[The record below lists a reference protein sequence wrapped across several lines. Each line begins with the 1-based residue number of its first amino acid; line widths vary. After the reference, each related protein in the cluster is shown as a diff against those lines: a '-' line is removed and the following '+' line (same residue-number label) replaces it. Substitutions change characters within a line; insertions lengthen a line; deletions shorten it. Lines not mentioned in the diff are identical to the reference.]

1 MMSVRVNFMCFYLW
15 QIHIHCYCYCALLTY
30 LLLTEMINFGCRSVK
45 ITHPYSRTY
54 WHLVLGPWVKN
65 LVVNQIRMGEVGN
78 VICLEPPQ
86 LNITDVSFENA
97 QGGIWDFQQLINV
110 TTTQKMLKYIAFLEK
125 KWLMI

>member
-1 MMSVRVNFMCFYLW
+1 
-15 QIHIHCYCYCALLTY
+15 
-30 LLLTEMINFGCRSVK
+30 
-45 ITHPYSRTY
+45 
-54 WHLVLGPWVKN
+54 
-65 LVVNQIRMGEVGN
+65 MGEVGN

-125 KWLMI
+125 N